1 MTTDDSRVD
10 SSMRELSVLT
20 VHAPDPA
27 RAARIAARCHAVMA
41 RRRRLAGPG
50 SAPARATWR
59 RSLEPALVG
68 VPCGVFLFEVLAR
81 ALRLYGF

>member
-10 SSMRELSVLT
+10 LSMRELSALT

-27 RAARIAARCHAVMA
+27 RAARTAARCHGVMA
-41 RRRRLAGPG
+41 SRRRWASLTP
-50 SAPARATWR
+50 APARPTWR

-68 VPCGVFLFEVLAR
+68 GLCVVFLFEVLAR